1 MSEVESLRGRVAI
14 VTGGG
19 RGVGRAVA
27 HELAAAGMAVAV
39 AARTREEID
48 AVAAEIAAGSGVA
61 LAVPVDVT
69 DPDSVAALMR
79 EAESRLGAPALL
91 VNNAGTM
98 HVGPLAD
105 ADPAEWWTD
114 VEVSLKGTFLCT
126 RAVLP
131 GMVAR
136 RSGRIVNVSS
146 YAAAEPRP
154 YATSYASA
162 KAAVL
167 RLTDSLGAELDGTGV
182 LVFAITPGF
191 VRTRLVRDAAS
202 SAAGK
207 RHMPDLADRRDALQP
222 GLAGRLVVQ
231 IASGRL
237 DALAGRL
244 LHVLDD
250 PDVLIAQADR
260 IRAEGLYELRL
271 RGLPCTDP
279 SRSGS

>member
-191 VRTRLVRDAAS
+191 VRTRFVRDAAS

-207 RHMPDLADRRDALQP
+207 RYMPDLADRRDALQP

-250 PDVLIAQADR
+250 PDVLIDQVDR

-279 SRSGS
+279 SRSGG

>member
-39 AARTREEID
+39 AARSREEID

-69 DPDSVAALMR
+69 DPDSVATLMR

-182 LVFAITPGF
+182 LVFVITPGF

-279 SRSGS
+279 SRPGS

>member
-27 HELAAAGMAVAV
+27 HELAAAVMAVAV

-222 GLAGRLVVQ
+222 GLAGQADGPDR
-231 IASGRL
+231 IGTTGR
-237 DALAGRL
+237 AGR
-244 LHVLDD
+244 
-250 PDVLIAQADR
+250 
-260 IRAEGLYELRL
+260 
-271 RGLPCTDP
+271 P
-279 SRSGS
+279 SPPRS